1 VSRSRC
7 YLDAKEE
14 EIQIVISSWRMSAD
28 PKPQLLFVVL
38 VPDRTYSVNGKLVSL
53 SSKGRRAYCL

>member
-1 VSRSRC
+1 VGWSRC

-28 PKPQLLFVVL
+28 PKLRLLLVVL
-38 VPDRTYSVNGKLVSL
+38 VPDRTYSVNVKLVSF
-53 SSKGRRAYCL
+53 SSKGKRAYCL